1 MELIDIVFE
10 QFVLVLSLQ
19 LPVRSG
25 IDLHLNIVIFI
36 ELSLMKLNGSYN
48 FKYNSMIRRDH
59 EHITFT
65 QHKNKE
71 LLLNKIRRNNT

>member
-1 MELIDIVFE
+1 MGLVLKRRNVVELVQIVFE

-25 IDLHLNIVIFI
+25 IDLHLNIVIHI
-36 ELSLMKLNGSYN
+36 ELSLMKLNGS
-48 FKYNSMIRRDH
+48 RGH

-65 QHKNKE
+65 QHKNYSLTK
-71 LLLNKIRRNNT
+71 